1 MEQENK
7 KSLFETL
14 SAINCN
20 GHTENKNGLT
30 YLSWAWAWGEFRKVC
45 PNATYEV
52 YKDEHNN
59 PFIKTSEGYMVFTKV
74 TPGAPWN
81 EGTLEMWL
89 PVMDSNNEAMQ
100 DHDREVKT
108 KYKTITVKAADMF
121 DINKTIMRCLTKNV
135 AMFGLGFYIYAG
147 EDLPEGEEEP
157 KKEEK
162 PKKDEKPEVNPNDPP
177 TPHTIAVAQ
186 SLNIE
191 LENVAKYYSKSVE
204 LLTEGEL
211 NKAIQMKLDK
221 MEGKKNV

>member
-7 KSLFETL
+7 KSLFEVL
-14 SAINCN
+14 STINCN

-30 YLSWAWAWGEFRKVC
+30 YISWAWAWGEFRKVC

-89 PVMDSNNEAMQ
+89 PVMDANNEAML
-100 DHDREVKT
+100 DHPREVKT
-108 KYKTITVKAADMF
+108 KYKTITVNSADMF

-162 PKKDEKPEVNPNDPP
+162 PQKPEVNPNDPP
-177 TPHTIAVAQ
+177 TAHTIAVAQ
-186 SLNIE
+186 SLKME
-191 LENVAKYYSKSVE
+191 LSKVADYYGKSVE

-211 NKAIQMKLDK
+211 NEAINMKLK
-221 MEGKKNV
+221 SMEGKKNA

>member
-52 YKDEHNN
+52 YKDERNN

-89 PVMDSNNEAMQ
+89 PVMDANNEAMQ

-147 EDLPEGEEEP
+147 EDLPEGEEEQ
-157 KKEEK
+157 KKAEKPEK
-162 PKKDEKPEVNPNDPP
+162 PKTDPNDPP
-177 TPHTIAVAQ
+177 SNHTIAVAK

-191 LENVAKYYSKSVE
+191 LDKVAAYYNKSVE

-211 NKAIQMKLDK
+211 DRAIKMKLDK
-221 MEGKKNV
+221 MEGKKDE

>member
-1 MEQENK
+1 MEQEK
-7 KSLFETL
+7 KSLFEVL

-20 GHTENKNGLT
+20 GHTEDKNGLT

-89 PVMDSNNEAMQ
+89 PVMDSNNEAMM
-100 DHDREVKT
+100 DHPREVKT
-108 KYKTITVKAADMF
+108 KYKTITVNTADMF

-157 KKEEK
+157 KREEK
-162 PKKDEKPEVNPNDPP
+162 PQKPETNPNDPP
-177 TPHTIAVAQ
+177 SAHTVAAAK

-191 LENVAKYYSKSVE
+191 LDKVAAYYNKTVE
-204 LLTEGEL
+204 FLTEGEL
-211 NKAIQMKLDK
+211 NKAIDMKLK
-221 MEGKKNV
+221 SMEGKKNV

>member
-1 MEQENK
+1 MEQEK
-7 KSLFETL
+7 KSLFEVL

-20 GHTENKNGLT
+20 GHTEDKNGLT

-52 YKDEHNN
+52 YKDEHNS
-59 PFIKTSEGYMVFTKV
+59 PFIKTGEGYMVFTKV
-74 TPGAPWN
+74 TPGAPWS
-81 EGTLEMWL
+81 EGMLEMWL
-89 PVMDSNNEAMQ
+89 PVMDANNEAML

-147 EDLPEGEEEP
+147 EDLPESE
-157 KKEEK
+157 KEDGNSNA
-162 PKKDEKPEVNPNDPP
+162 DEKPRTPDPNDPP
-177 TPHTIAVAQ
+177 TAHTIAVAQ
-186 SLNIE
+186 SLKME
-191 LENVAKYYSKSVE
+191 LSKVADYYGKSVE

-211 NKAIQMKLDK
+211 NEAINMKLK
-221 MEGKKNV
+221 SMEGKKNV

>member
-1 MEQENK
+1 MEQEK

-20 GHTENKNGLT
+20 GHTEDKNGLT

-81 EGTLEMWL
+81 EGPLEMWL

-100 DHDREVKT
+100 DHPREVKT
-108 KYKTITVKAADMF
+108 KYKTITVNAADMF

-162 PKKDEKPEVNPNDPP
+162 PENNPNDPP
-177 TPHTIAVAQ
+177 TPHTIAVAK

-191 LENVAKYYSKSVE
+191 LDKVAAYYNKPVE

-211 NKAIQMKLDK
+211 NNAINMKLKK
-221 MEGKKNV
+221 MEGKKDE

>member
-7 KSLFETL
+7 KSLFEVL

-20 GHTENKNGLT
+20 GHTEDKNGLT

-52 YKDEHNN
+52 YKDERNN
-59 PFIKTSEGYMVFTKV
+59 PFIKTNEGYMVFTKV

-81 EGTLEMWL
+81 EGPLEMWL

-121 DINKTIMRCLTKNV
+121 DINKAIMRCLTKNV

-147 EDLPEGEEEP
+147 EDLPEGEEEQ
-157 KKEEK
+157 KKA
-162 PKKDEKPEVNPNDPP
+162 EKPETKPDDPP
-177 TPHTIAVAQ
+177 SAHTIAVAK

-191 LENVAKYYSKSVE
+191 LENVAKYYNKPIE
-204 LLTEGEL
+204 LLTEGDL
-211 NKAIQMKLDK
+211 NKAIDMKLKK
-221 MEGKKNV
+221 MEGKKDE

>member
-1 MEQENK
+1 MEQEK

-14 SAINCN
+14 SVINCN
-20 GHTENKNGLT
+20 EHKEIKNNIAF
-30 YLSWAWAWGEFRKVC
+30 LSWAWAWGEFRKVC

-59 PFIKTSEGYMVFTKV
+59 PFIKTNEGYMVFTKV

-89 PVMDSNNEAMQ
+89 PVMDANNEAMQ
-100 DHDREVKT
+100 DHPREVKT
-108 KYKTITVKAADMF
+108 KYKTFTVQAADMF
-121 DINKTIMRCLTKNV
+121 DINKAIMRCLTKNV

-147 EDLPEGEEEP
+147 EDLPEGVEEEP

-162 PKKDEKPEVNPNDPP
+162 PQKPEANPNDPP
-177 TPHTIAVAQ
+177 TAHTVAVAK

-191 LENVAKYYSKSVE
+191 LDKVAAYYNKTVE
-204 LLTEGEL
+204 FLTEGEL
-211 NKAIQMKLDK
+211 NRAIKMKLDK
-221 MEGKKNV
+221 KEGKKDE

>member
-1 MEQENK
+1 MEQEKN

-52 YKDEHNN
+52 YKDERNN

-89 PVMDSNNEAMQ
+89 PVMDANNEAML

-108 KYKTITVKAADMF
+108 RCKTVTVKAADMF

-147 EDLPEGEEEP
+147 EDLPEGVEEEP

-162 PKKDEKPEVNPNDPP
+162 PQKPEANPNDPP
-177 TPHTIAVAQ
+177 TAHTVAVAK

-191 LENVAKYYSKSVE
+191 LDKVAAYYNKTVE
-204 LLTEGEL
+204 FLTEGEL
-211 NKAIQMKLDK
+211 TKAIKMKLDK
-221 MEGKKNV
+221 REGKKDE

>member
-1 MEQENK
+1 MEQEK
-7 KSLFETL
+7 TKSLFETL

-20 GHTENKNGLT
+20 GHTESKNNIT

-89 PVMDSNNEAMQ
+89 PVMDANNEAMQ
-100 DHDREVKT
+100 DHPREIKT
-108 KYKTITVKAADMF
+108 KSRTFTVQAADMF
-121 DINKTIMRCLTKNV
+121 DINKAIMRCLTKNV

-157 KKEEK
+157 KK
-162 PKKDEKPEVNPNDPP
+162 DEKPETNPNDPP
-177 TPHTIAVAQ
+177 TSHTIAVAK

-191 LENVAKYYSKSVE
+191 LDKVAAYYNKTVE
-204 LLTEGEL
+204 FLTEGEL
-211 NKAIQMKLDK
+211 TKAIKMKLDK
-221 MEGKKNV
+221 REGKKDE

>member
-89 PVMDSNNEAMQ
+89 PVMDANNEAML
-100 DHDREVKT
+100 DHPREVKT
-108 KYKTITVKAADMF
+108 KYKTITVNAADMF

-162 PKKDEKPEVNPNDPP
+162 PQKTEANPNDPP
-177 TPHTIAVAQ
+177 TAHTIAMAK

-191 LENVAKYYSKSVE
+191 LDKVAAYYNKSVE

-211 NKAIQMKLDK
+211 DKAIKLKLNK
-221 MEGKKNV
+221 MEGKKDE

>member
-52 YKDEHNN
+52 YKDERNN

-89 PVMDSNNEAMQ
+89 PVMDSNNEAML
-100 DHDREVKT
+100 DHPREVKT
-108 KYKTITVKAADMF
+108 KYKTITVNAADMF

-147 EDLPEGEEEP
+147 EDLPESE
-157 KKEEK
+157 KEEGNTNA
-162 PKKDEKPEVNPNDPP
+162 DEKPMAPNPNDPP
-177 TPHTIAVAQ
+177 TAHTIAMAK
-186 SLNIE
+186 SLSIE
-191 LENVAKYYSKSVE
+191 LDKVAAYYNKTVE
-204 LLTEGEL
+204 FLTEGEL
-211 NKAIQMKLDK
+211 NKAIDMKLK
-221 MEGKKNV
+221 SMEGKKNA

>member
-14 SAINCN
+14 GAINCN
-20 GHTENKNGLT
+20 GHTENKSGLT
-30 YLSWAWAWGEFRKVC
+30 YLSWAWAWTEFRKIC

-162 PKKDEKPEVNPNDPP
+162 PQKPETNPNDPP
-177 TPHTIAVAQ
+177 TTHTIAVAK

-191 LENVAKYYSKSVE
+191 LDKVAAYYSKTVE
-204 LLTEGEL
+204 FLTEGEL
-211 NKAIQMKLDK
+211 NKAIDMKLK
-221 MEGKKNV
+221 SMEGKKNA